1 MSKQS
6 ICILGGTGFVGRHL
20 VSRLAQDGHRLLLPS
35 RNRERNRDLLVLPLV
50 SGVTADIHDPLV
62 LETLFRDVDVVI
74 NLVGILNESRGRDKS
89 FASAHSELARKVVA
103 TCQKTGVKRL
113 LHMSS
118 LKADA
123 EKGPSIYL
131 RSKGEAENAV
141 RSAGP
146 DLRWTIFQPSVIF
159 GPGDSFTNRFA
170 SLLRLMPVALPLACP
185 NARFAPVYIGDVC
198 EAIRRCLNN
207 PRTYGQ
213 SFQLCGPQIYS
224 LRELVVFIAS
234 QIGVKRKIVGL
245 PDGLARAQ
253 ARLMELVPGKPFSM
267 DNYRSLKLN
276 SICDSN
282 GLQRLGITPKS
293 LDVIAPRYLEKGG
306 FRADLDQYRKLAG
319 REK

>member
-1 MSKQS
+1 MSKYS
-6 ICILGGTGFVGRHL
+6 ICILGGTGFVGHNL
-20 VSRLAQDGHRLLLPS
+20 VSHLAQDGHRLVLPS
-35 RNRERNRDLLVLPLV
+35 RNRERNRDLLVLPMV
-50 SGVTADIHDPLV
+50 SEITADIHDPLV
-62 LETLFRDVDVVI
+62 LESLFRNADVVI

-89 FASAHSELARKVVA
+89 FESAHSELAKKVVA
-103 TCQKTGVKRL
+103 ACQKTGVKRL

-131 RSKGEAENAV
+131 RSKGLAEHAV
-141 RSAGP
+141 RGAAP

-170 SLLRLMPVALPLACP
+170 SLLRLIPVAFPLACP

-198 EAIRRCLNN
+198 EAFRRCLNN
-207 PRTYGQ
+207 PRTHGQ

-224 LRELVVFIAS
+224 LRELLIFIAN

-245 PDGLARAQ
+245 PDGLARTQ

-267 DNYRSLKLN
+267 DNYRSLTLN

-282 GLQRLGITPKS
+282 GLLRLGITPKS
-293 LDVIAPRYLEKGG
+293 LDVIAPQYLGN
-306 FRADLDQYRKLAG
+306 DSVQTSLDQYRKLAG
-319 REK
+319 RE